1 MIRREILLA
10 DEEPQW
16 LLISQVEH
24 ARLSGVLA
32 EHCLSHFSAA
42 AVDELLSAVVHHDD
56 GWANWEAAP
65 TFDEQGRPRS
75 FRELPLSQSLPIW
88 SASIEA
94 VAKIGPLA
102 AGTVASHFLA
112 LLGAS
117 DRPKVADEFAVAWQ
131 QEMTARC
138 DAWIMSWQQL
148 DPQQNT
154 AAVADEALRGLQL
167 FDVMSLWLCGVCP
180 GADEQMP
187 DEVKSYHV
195 DAGEPLE
202 TKFFFADGKARIKPW
217 RFDVP
222 ALELVADASLV
233 PIREYTN
240 AADLFFACQSYQI
253 RWGIE
258 QAGRPN

>member
-1 MIRREILLA
+1 MIRREILRA
-10 DEEPQW
+10 DGSPQW

-32 EHCLSHFSAA
+32 EHCLSHFSAVA
-42 AVDELLSAVVHHDD
+42 TEELLPAIVHHDD
-56 GWANWEAAP
+56 GWVDWEAAP

-88 SASIEA
+88 SASIQA
-94 VAKIGPLA
+94 AAKIGPLA
-102 AGTVASHFLA
+102 AATVASHFLA

-131 QEMTARC
+131 QEMTARR
-138 DAWIMSWQQL
+138 DVWIASWQQL
-148 DPQQNT
+148 NPQQNT
-154 AAVADEALRGLQL
+154 AAVADEALRWLQL

-195 DAGEPLE
+195 GIGEPLE

-222 ALELVADASLV
+222 TLELVADASLV
-233 PIREYTN
+233 PIGEYTD
-240 AADLFFACQSYQI
+240 AGDLMSACRSYQI
-253 RWGIE
+253 RWIIE